1 MCLIAVVLG
10 STNKLNLRPV
20 WIVKSVNAGKG
31 WFVRPVLS
39 VIRARKAMV
48 LSTTRVC
55 TSLNVWDIATDVIQ
69 ANRTTMTWRNVWNM
83 LLVMVWCLFVK
94 VKVYFFIWLFFLLPS
109 ISFLLNFWSFLS
121 SQTLIKH
128 MNRLR
133 LLKRNFST
141 SRVQVIAPEIKK
153 LRRNLDDHIVG
164 QVSNYISPEIS

>member
-1 MCLIAVVLG
+1 M
-10 STNKLNLRPV
+10 
-20 WIVKSVNAGKG
+20 
-31 WFVRPVLS
+31 
-39 VIRARKAMV
+39 
-48 LSTTRVC
+48 
-55 TSLNVWDIATDVIQ
+55 
-69 ANRTTMTWRNVWNM
+69 
-83 LLVMVWCLFVK
+83 
-94 VKVYFFIWLFFLLPS
+94 
-109 ISFLLNFWSFLS
+109 S